1 MISPATISRRS
12 ITRRTAPAPTEGA
25 GSRPSGGTIGE
36 NFPYYL
42 RQEKRSDKVS

>member
-1 MISPATISRRS
+1 MISLATTLIRS
-12 ITRRTAPAPTEGA
+12 ITRKTAPAPTEGA

-42 RQEKRSDKVS
+42 RQEKRK